1 MAYFAISFGSFVLLL
16 NRNGI
21 IISVLMSSPNTHA
34 FPSKTASVAN
44 GEFVDFGGDGI
55 SEKLMM
61 RVVTA
66 VEMRMLSYCSSPY
79 PLQSNYKYL
88 SGLAILPS
96 IAEAAAVAGD
106 ERYTLDESA
115 PILPTKFLEDEDIHI
130 SSSPRAP
137 RCVPTQAPH
146 VAFVNTAP
154 DSRYTSTYPRRI
166 ASSYTL
172 TEAGVT
178 MHLVF

>member
-1 MAYFAISFGSFVLLL
+1 MVAVVRTTLVEKTMMMQY
-16 NRNGI
+16 
-21 IISVLMSSPNTHA
+21 HA
-34 FPSKTASVAN
+34 LF
-44 GEFVDFGGDGI
+44 
-55 SEKLMM
+55 
-61 RVVTA
+61 
-66 VEMRMLSYCSSPY
+66 YH
-79 PLQSNYKYL
+79 LQPNYKYL

-106 ERYTLDESA
+106 ERYTFDESE

-130 SSSPRAP
+130 SSSPSAP

-166 ASSYTL
+166 ASS
-172 TEAGVT
+172 
-178 MHLVF
+178 

>member
-1 MAYFAISFGSFVLLL
+1 MALIRKMTGLLL
-16 NRNGI
+16 
-21 IISVLMSSPNTHA
+21 SS
-34 FPSKTASVAN
+34 
-44 GEFVDFGGDGI
+44 
-55 SEKLMM
+55 L
-61 RVVTA
+61 R
-66 VEMRMLSYCSSPY
+66 YCTSDY
-79 PLQSNYKYL
+79 PLKPNYKYP

-106 ERYTLDESA
+106 ERYTFDERA
-115 PILPTKFLEDEDIHI
+115 PILPTKFLEEEDIHI
-130 SSSPRAP
+130 SSSPSAP

-154 DSRYTSTYPRRI
+154 DSKYISTYPRRI

-178 MHLVF
+178 IHLVFL

>member
-1 MAYFAISFGSFVLLL
+1 MALV
-16 NRNGI
+16 
-21 IISVLMSSPNTHA
+21 
-34 FPSKTASVAN
+34 
-44 GEFVDFGGDGI
+44 
-55 SEKLMM
+55 EKLMM

-115 PILPTKFLEDEDIHI
+115 PILPTKFLEDEDIYLVVSK
-130 SSSPRAP
+130 SSKVR
-137 RCVPTQAPH
+137 
-146 VAFVNTAP
+146 
-154 DSRYTSTYPRRI
+154 
-166 ASSYTL
+166 SYTGS
-172 TEAGVT
+172 ACSVCKYCS
-178 MHLVF
+178 